1 MSIPRNMIKM
11 TFIADSRITLGHTI
25 NWHEKCRTRPCC
37 ASAYAFYGY
46 LFLPLTDVCTHY
58 NQSSMVKALFLN
70 VQFFLFLKWLN
81 GHYPKRCSQS
91 IVRYLRDQSW
101 VMTANVT
108 LVLNGPFHLEEL
120 LFEVG
125 NNVVNLFICNTVE
138 TFEQDE
144 LPSFIPGNYYCKNRG
159 LPVLTFET
167 LAMCWFMFTR
177 VIRI

>member
-11 TFIADSRITLGHTI
+11 TFIGDSRITLGHTI
-25 NWHEKCRTRPCC
+25 SWHEKCRPGRTLPLTMN
-37 ASAYAFYGY
+37 FMDI
-46 LFLPLTDVCTHY
+46 LFLHLTDVCAHY
-58 NQSSMVKALFLN
+58 DQSWAVKALFLN

-81 GHYPKRCSQS
+81 GNSPTRCSQS

-125 NNVVNLFICNTVE
+125 NNIVNLFVCNTIE
-138 TFEQDE
+138 AFEQDE
-144 LPSFIPGNYYCKNRG
+144 LLSFIPGNHYCKKRKVC
-159 LPVLTFET
+159 L
-167 LAMCWFMFTR
+167 C
-177 VIRI
+177 

>member
-58 NQSSMVKALFLN
+58 NQSSMVKALFIN

-91 IVRYLRDQSW
+91 IVRYLRDQRW

-125 NNVVNLFICNTVE
+125 NNVVI
-138 TFEQDE
+138 TF
-144 LPSFIPGNYYCKNRG
+144 SYAIPLKRLSKMNCLLSYLEITIVKKKVC
-159 LPVLTFET
+159 L
-167 LAMCWFMFTR
+167 C
-177 VIRI
+177 